1 MIRHIPGVDNSVV
14 DALSRLQ
21 LSRFRSLAPRAD
33 PTPTTTPAEP
43 TYTSNS
49 ASLHFRLQEQGVAD
63 STRRTYKSGVQ
74 AFSTFCRSYGQSRH
88 LNSPSGTLWPTST
101 ARYPVSYATIKVF
114 LSAIRLLHLE
124 HHCWDPLTNS
134 PLLHYLCQ
142 AVRRSQPSCPPQR
155 HPIMPE
161 HLKTIKRQ
169 LALSTLAS
177 HDKLIY
183 WARLTFA
190 FSRSV
195 NSPPPHQPPQTP
207 RFVSD

>member
-63 STRRTYKSGVQ
+63 STQRTYKSGVQ

-124 HHCWDPLTNS
+124 HHCRDPLTNS
-134 PLLHYLCQ
+134 PLLPLPLSGSP
-142 AVRRSQPSCPPQR
+142 AISA
-155 HPIMPE
+155 IMPPTASPYYARTPQN
-161 HLKTIKRQ
+161 HQAATCSLHPSFTRQ
-169 LALSTLAS
+169 ADVLG
-177 HDKLIY
+177 
-183 WARLTFA
+183 TFN
-190 FSRSV
+190 FCLLWLL
-195 NSPPPHQPPQTP
+195 PGQ
-207 RFVSD
+207 